1 MVGKGLPNDV
11 KAVRGKEHRETSA
24 RRMASLHDNSR
35 YGKTQP
41 KNESKSE
48 SKAGKL
54 QSSEVDING
63 QHRLFLTLK
72 GCLDTV
78 LKQSQKGTLRG
89 STLSPIST
97 NTKARSSI
105 YEAPSSLCLSA

>member
-1 MVGKGLPNDV
+1 MQQPSHLC
-11 KAVRGKEHRETSA
+11 
-24 RRMASLHDNSR
+24 MASLHDNSS

-63 QHRLFLTLK
+63 QNRLFLTLK

-89 STLSPIST
+89 STLPHLHHL
-97 NTKARSSI
+97 KG
-105 YEAPSSLCLSA
+105 